1 MKKEYKGKATISGR
15 TYDVEVRNGIRY
27 IDGVTVDEFTRRLSQ
42 SELLYLALIGA
53 EAVDAERECKPYNP
67 QSRLNEIQ
75 TNKPN

>member
-1 MKKEYKGKATISGR
+1 MGKEYKGKATISGR

-27 IDGVTVDEFTRRLSQ
+27 INGVTVDEFCRGLSQ
-42 SELLYLALIGA
+42 SELFDLARIGK
-53 EAVDAERECKPYNP
+53 ESVDAEREGKPYDP